1 MAINKKLIH
10 FNTLE
15 KFKENLK
22 LNSDGSIASD
32 SNILGTSIVFIKDA
46 KLIWTH
52 GQYYGYDSISGDLKD
67 RLDNIEEIIEENEF
81 VIAKALTELEETKA
95 NISDTLEGYGITDAY
110 TKEEIDNK
118 NFYIKPDSGITED
131 DLSESIRISLENAD
145 NYKGTV
151 TGVKINNETA
161 KNPTSGIVNLE
172 ISKSTVGLGNVDNTA
187 DSEKNVKSAIS
198 AEKDSNGNIISET
211 YVKSSSLKAVATS
224 GSYNDLTDK
233 PESLK
238 NPESLTIQANG
249 TTLNTYDGSSAKTI
263 NITASDLGLSSA
275 LKYCGI
281 TTTALTDGSSTNP
294 VKINNTDHTATT
306 GCVVFYGDKEFI
318 FNGSKWEEF
327 GYPTDLSGYK
337 TKQTAVNDPTTG
349 NSTSISF
356 IDTISQNENGVI
368 TATKNN
374 ISSASTSQTGI
385 VQLSS
390 ATNSSS
396 ETLAATPK
404 AVKAAY
410 DLANGKLGK
419 TDNAVSATKA
429 TQDGNGNNIAST
441 YFKAADA
448 NGSKINLSNSFVPA
462 VFPEDTGVGE
472 FTTLTAGESLD
483 SAISKLDQ
491 NIAELVLETLD
502 NEEVISA
509 AFADI
514 NNKLAAKEI
523 FSDDPQLQDI
533 TIGGNPVYKKV
544 IFLEYSPVTLGT
556 EMTWEIPC
564 SNELTGVTLLEMSC
578 ILTQIYDKD
587 GAISFDYRDNAEF
600 NKNSN
605 NLVYF
610 YKHNTGNLV
619 IRFSSSVET
628 TIFGTILF
636 STPNVIDGGD
646 GAAIINEDII
656 DGGTCV

>member
-10 FNTLE
+10 FNTLSN
-15 KFKENLK
+15 FQTK
-22 LNSDGSIASD
+22 LDGRE
-32 SNILGTSIVFIKDA
+32 ILDTSIVFIKDA

-118 NFYIKPDSGITED
+118 NFYVKPDSGITKD
-131 DLSESIRISLENAD
+131 DLSDSIRISLENAD

-151 TGVKINNETA
+151 TGVKINNETT

-187 DSEKNVKSAIS
+187 DSEKSVKSAIS
-198 AEKDSNGNIISET
+198 AEKDSKGNIISET
-211 YVKSSSLKAVATS
+211 YAKSASLKAVATS

-249 TTLNTYDGSSAKTI
+249 TTLDTYDGSSAKTI

-281 TTTALTDGSSTNP
+281 TTTTLTDGASTNP
-294 VKINNTDHTATT
+294 VKINNTDHTATQ

-318 FNGSKWEEF
+318 FNGSIWEEF
-327 GYPTDLSGYK
+327 GYPVDMSSYATTTWVDTNYKPKQISVSSPTASGN
-337 TKQTAVNDPTTG
+337 TTA
-349 NSTSISF
+349 F
-356 IDTISQNENGVI
+356 IDTISQNANGVI
-368 TATKNN
+368 SVTKKNVDFSNYLKKTEATGAN
-374 ISSASTSQTGI
+374 
-385 VQLSS
+385 VFLSS
-390 ATNSSS
+390 S
-396 ETLAATPK
+396 
-404 AVKAAY
+404 Y
-410 DLANGKLGK
+410 
-419 TDNAVSATKA
+419 
-429 TQDGNGNNIAST
+429 
-441 YFKAADA
+441 
-448 NGSKINLSNSFVPA
+448 VPA

-472 FTTLTAGESLD
+472 FTSLSAGESLD

-523 FSDDPQLQDI
+523 FSDDPQLQNI

-544 IFLEYSPVTLGT
+544 ISLEYSPVTLGT

-587 GAISFDYRDNAEF
+587 GAISFDYRDNAAF